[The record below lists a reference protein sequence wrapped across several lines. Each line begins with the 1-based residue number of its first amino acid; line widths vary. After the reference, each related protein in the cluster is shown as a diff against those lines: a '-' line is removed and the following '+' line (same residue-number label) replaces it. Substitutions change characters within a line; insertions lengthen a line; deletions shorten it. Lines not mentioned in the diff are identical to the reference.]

1 MMGERVA
8 SGAERAAAL
17 VDRDRAA
24 MAAVR
29 LTMHGWAIR
38 VARNMET
45 VAKKLPPGLDRSRL
59 GADAGLLA
67 RAQPCGPT
75 RGHQCE
81 SVGRGES

>member
-1 MMGERVA
+1 MMGERVTN
-8 SGAERAAAL
+8 GAERAAAL

-45 VAKKLPPGLDRSRL
+45 VAKKLPPG
-59 GADAGLLA
+59 
-67 RAQPCGPT
+67 
-75 RGHQCE
+75 
-81 SVGRGES
+81 